1 MAVAHTRS
9 RPFGCTSYILH
20 FVSAGLTQSR
30 RTLSV
35 IDYRAVCLYSLHCCS
50 SMSFANITGG
60 AQNFMSILIRASQMP
75 SARWKISCGKK
86 GVNYSD
92 TLRTEWRFR
101 AIECTACFCTKA
113 TTTILIK
120 CQHFSYLTRTPSWE
134 VFEHICWQHVVTV
147 LANSILHFVT
157 QYLTDSI
164 QWLTS
169 V

>member
-1 MAVAHTRS
+1 MLQSSVYIYMHIPDLGHS
-9 RPFGCTSYILH
+9 VSHIILH
-20 FVSAGLTQSR
+20 FVSAGVTQSR

-92 TLRTEWRFR
+92 TLRTE
-101 AIECTACFCTKA
+101 
-113 TTTILIK
+113 
-120 CQHFSYLTRTPSWE
+120 
-134 VFEHICWQHVVTV
+134 
-147 LANSILHFVT
+147 
-157 QYLTDSI
+157 
-164 QWLTS
+164 
-169 V
+169 